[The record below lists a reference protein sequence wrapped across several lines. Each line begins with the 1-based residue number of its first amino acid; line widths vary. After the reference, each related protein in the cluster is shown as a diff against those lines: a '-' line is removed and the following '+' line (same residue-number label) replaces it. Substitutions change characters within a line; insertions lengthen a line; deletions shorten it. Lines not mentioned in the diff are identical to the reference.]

1 MKGQRRARHGCCEE
15 DVYVFVGSRKQP
27 MHIVVCRRVL
37 IFDIGDDN
45 VLFEE
50 KLEINKQAALRLETD
65 SVKVKS
71 TFFQAN
77 ES

>member
-1 MKGQRRARHGCCEE
+1 MKGQRRARHGCREE
-15 DVYVFVGSRKQP
+15 DVYVFVGSRKQLI
-27 MHIVVCRRVL
+27 HIDVSRRVL
-37 IFDIGDDN
+37 SFGIETDN
-45 VLFEE
+45 LMFEE